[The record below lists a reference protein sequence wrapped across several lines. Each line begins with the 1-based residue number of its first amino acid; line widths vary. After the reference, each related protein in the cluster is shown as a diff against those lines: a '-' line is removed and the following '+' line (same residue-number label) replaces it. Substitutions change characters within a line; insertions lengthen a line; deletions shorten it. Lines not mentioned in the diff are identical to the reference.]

1 MLKEDII
8 GQVEV
13 LAADQEKYN
22 KFKEYVLDFSRVPR
36 CKKGVLEF
44 LDDLYNSKNVAGL
57 QEMAIELLTDKTMI
71 NANLMTVFIMNH
83 QITKGN
89 LQALKDQRELI
100 MCGIAKYIME
110 VYERIQESGAEDK
123 VERHLGLRV
132 AVARLRGLLG
142 GTHINLKLDTVDWSL
157 IEPAEWLKV
166 EEVTLEELV
175 NPICDK
181 KIIQEWAD
189 AWGDAQGLDQ
199 VKMLL
204 SLRSYL
210 NYLDTFWQE

>member
-22 KFKEYVLDFSRVPR
+22 KFKDYIIEFTLQPR

-44 LDDLYNSKNVAGL
+44 LHDLYNSKNVAGL
-57 QEMAIELLTDKTMI
+57 KEMAIELFTDKTI
-71 NANLMTVFIMNH
+71 KNSQAMTTFIMNH

-110 VYERIQESGAEDK
+110 VYERIQECKAEDK
-123 VERHLGLRV
+123 IERHLGLRV

-142 GTHINLKLDTVDWSL
+142 GTHINLQLDSVDWSQ
-157 IEPAEWLKV
+157 ITPAEWLKV
-166 EEVTLEELV
+166 EESTLEELV